1 MDTQN
6 EDTKMKL
13 ATVGSALPVISKVM
27 DGEGACPSVNVTA
40 FAIKRNQLSNSDCY
54 HSF

>member
-6 EDTKMKL
+6 GDTKMKL
-13 ATVGSALPVISKVM
+13 AIVGSALPVISKVM

-40 FAIKRNQLSNSDCY
+40 FATKKKKTIVKL
-54 HSF
+54 

>member
-40 FAIKRNQLSNSDCY
+40 FATKRNQLSNSDCY
-54 HSF
+54 HNF